1 MDEEQIMKLFKLSW
15 TVRSLFMLLTFYW
28 LPFLTLPAS
37 ASSRFVDNGDGT
49 ITDIKIGLMWVAK
62 DNGVPINWPDAVEY
76 CKNLRVG
83 GYTDWRMPTLAEL
96 ASLYN
101 PSEKNKNGY
110 HTIKIV
116 TTTAQSC
123 WSSETRGYAAGR
135 FNFEYGKEYW
145 LRQTYSGPTRVLSV
159 RNSQ

>member
-1 MDEEQIMKLFKLSW
+1 MKLLNLSLIS
-15 TVRSLFMLLTFYW
+15 RSFLIQLIFYFLLFLA
-28 LPFLTLPAS
+28 LPAT
-37 ASSRFVDNGDGT
+37 ASDRFVNNGDGT
-49 ITDIKIGLMWVAK
+49 VSDTKTGLMWVAK
-62 DNGVPINWPDAVEY
+62 DNGVPINWPDAFEY

-101 PSEKNKNGY
+101 PSEKNQNGY
-110 HTIKIV
+110 HTIKLI

-123 WSSETRGYAAGR
+123 WSAETRGFKAGR

-145 LRQTYSGPTRVLSV
+145 LRRTYSGPTRVLAV
-159 RNSQ
+159 RNSK

>member
-1 MDEEQIMKLFKLSW
+1 MKLLKLSLIN
-15 TVRSLFMLLTFYW
+15 RSFFILLTFYC
-28 LPFLTLPAS
+28 LSFFTLPANTS
-37 ASSRFVDNGDGT
+37 NIFVDNGDGT
-49 ITDIKIGLMWVAK
+49 IIDTKIGLMWVSK
-62 DNGVPINWPDAVEY
+62 DNGFPINYTDAVEY